1 MENITQKITNEL
13 KTEVTEKLQPQIE
26 ARDKAQEKVD
36 RLQKA
41 MAGYGEKADE
51 LKGKIQVLNK
61 KIAED
66 LGEGKDVAKKQTNL
80 RTLRQ
85 EMGEAQDLAQQ
96 ISQESLPEAL
106 QKLKQ
111 AQGDLTVMLEAVL
124 IEFRKDFEK
133 RMNDHLDALME
144 IFDSWN
150 DSTKELFGE
159 LKVGLVSGSI
169 SQIPKLYNPKFYRYI
184 SATGLGLEEKPVLT
198 GVEEEEAEP
207 EGIEAEETEP
217 EREAK
222 QLN

>member
-1 MENITQKITNEL
+1 VGKKLQTRRIDMKEKI
-13 KTEVTEKLQPQIE
+13 TEKLKPQIE

-41 MAGYGEKADE
+41 MASYEEKADG
-51 LKGKIQVLNK
+51 LKGKIRDLNK

-85 EMGEAQDLAQQ
+85 EMGEAQDLAEQ
-96 ISQESLPEAL
+96 INQESLPEAL

-111 AQGDLTVMLEAVL
+111 AKGDLTVMLEAVL
-124 IEFRKDFEK
+124 VEFRKDFEK

-150 DSTKELFGE
+150 LLTKELFGE
-159 LKVGLVSGSI
+159 LKIGLVSGSV
-169 SQIPKLYNPKFYRYI
+169 SQIPKLINPRFYRYI
-184 SATGLGLEEKPVLT
+184 TATGLGLEEKPVLT
-198 GVEEEEAEP
+198 GAEEEEAAP
-207 EGIEAEETEP
+207 GIEAEVIEESQ
-217 EREAK
+217 EAVE
-222 QLN
+222 Q